1 MMDPIT
7 VAGAGAIANSEV
19 GKEVGK
25 ALVLPLA
32 EKLGNALADLG
43 DIYWFYQTECLSK
56 IFTRWAAAR
65 NNKPLSQE
73 DFRKILPL
81 LQLASVQSDE
91 ELQAKWA
98 ALLENTVTGVAGIL
112 PSFGQTLSQLTSE
125 EARFLDRIF
134 EFVSQPTGYLSER
147 RPGMVPMDS
156 VRLINIYDS
165 SINTGIN
172 PAEREA
178 FKDRMSE
185 EQLRNYDKLTQA
197 ELVIQDL
204 ERLGIITQ
212 EQRAEPN
219 RYLGPDTI
227 KIPAGRSAVFQREYS
242 LTQYGISFILAVAR
256 SE

>member
-1 MMDPIT
+1 MMDPTT
-7 VAGAGAIANSEV
+7 VAGAAAIVNSD
-19 GKEVGK
+19 VGK
-25 ALVLPLA
+25 ALMLPLA
-32 EKLGNALADLG
+32 QQLGLALGDLG
-43 DIYWFYQTECLSK
+43 AFYRDQQKEYLARLGAK
-56 IFTRWAAAR
+56 WAPLR
-65 NNKPLSQE
+65 SNKPPLTLE
-73 DFRKILPL
+73 NLRRIMPL
-81 LQLASVQSDE
+81 LQLASVQGNE

-125 EARFLDRIF
+125 EAQFLDRIF
-134 EFVSQPTGYLSER
+134 TFVSQPTGYLSEH
-147 RPGMVPMDS
+147 RPGMAPLDS
-156 VRLINIYDS
+156 VRLINIYDP

-172 PAEREA
+172 HAEREA

-227 KIPAGRSAVFQREYS
+227 KIPAGRSAVFRREYS
-242 LTQYGISFILAVAR
+242 LTQYGMSFIQAVAR